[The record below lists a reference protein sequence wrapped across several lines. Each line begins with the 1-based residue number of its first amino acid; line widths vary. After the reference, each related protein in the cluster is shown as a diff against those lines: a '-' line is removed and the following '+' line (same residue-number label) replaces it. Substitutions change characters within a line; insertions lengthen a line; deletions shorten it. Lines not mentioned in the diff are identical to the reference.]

1 MSGDGYYVTVY
12 DKSSGNFRSVTR
24 PIEDLNVV
32 RRAARRLKAEGRIVE
47 IDRMENGVWGHTV
60 EKLHDIPSNRL

>member
-12 DKSSGNFRSVTR
+12 DKSSGNFRSVTY
-24 PIEDLNVV
+24 PVEDLNVV
-32 RRAARRLKAEGRIVE
+32 RRAAGKLEAEGRIVE
-47 IDRMENGVWGHTV
+47 IDRMEDGVWGHTV